1 MQPRAAL
8 QVSEDVCRQ
17 LESGMLFRLQAFANR
32 HISTSNAQMELRIS
46 DGSLMIF
53 SNPPDFPSS
62 GDIHTVAEEIYMEM
76 ARLASLQQQ
85 HTDSQLRL
93 VNRWCFVLSYFVEE
107 QKQIE
112 TEDAPT

>member
-62 GDIHTVAEEIYMEM
+62 GDIHTVAVEM

>member
-8 QVSEDVCRQ
+8 QVSEDIRRQ

-53 SNPPDFPSS
+53 SNSPDSPSS
-62 GDIHTVAEEIYMEM
+62 EDIHTLAEEIYMEM
-76 ARLASLQQQ
+76 ARIASLQQQ
-85 HTDSQLRL
+85 HTESQLRL
-93 VNRWCFVLSYFVEE
+93 VNQWCFVLSYSVEG
-107 QKQIE
+107 QRQIE